1 MPVGIVTTYLF
12 TVGPFGKPVLVT
24 VNDEKI
30 QVSRFQGVVEAL
42 KISP

>member
-1 MPVGIVTTYLF
+1 LVNILKYS
-12 TVGPFGKPVLVT
+12 FGKPVLVT

-30 QVSRFQGVVEAL
+30 QMSRFQGVVEAL